1 MTPRRPDGPAI
12 FSGRIE
18 RALIRNKLEQK
29 WSVLQHKAFEAVN
42 RVRDRHIRLAV
53 TGLSRSGK
61 TAFITA
67 LVNQLEH
74 AAIDGRLP
82 LWDAQRQG
90 RILGARRVPQLNAH
104 IPTFAYERGLDSLFG
119 EPPAWPEP
127 TRGVA
132 EVRLEIRY
140 RTRHP
145 LRKHLGEISTLYVDL
160 VDYPGEW
167 LLDLPLLELSY
178 EQWSEQVANQLRRP
192 ELQALASSWLEPRW
206 QAEQAFEERPACELA
221 ARYTAYLHACKRELG
236 LHFIQ
241 PGRFVLPGEYAGAPL
256 LQFVPWV
263 WDKPASEPA
272 DGSLY
277 ATFKQRFEQYKQ
289 HLVQGFYEQHF
300 AGFDRQIV
308 LVDCL
313 QPLNAGAASFGDM
326 QQAIARIMESFAYG
340 KSNWWRRLFAPRI
353 DKLLFVA
360 SKADHV
366 TPEQH
371 APLVSLLQHL
381 VSSGR
386 GQARFEGIETEC
398 LALAAIKATEVGKG
412 LANGREFPAIRGTSL
427 AGEPLLLFPGEVPS
441 HIPPAQWWH
450 NQGFDFQ
457 AFRPLP
463 MSPHQALPHIRLDAA
478 LEFLLGDHLE

>member
-1 MTPRRPDGPAI
+1 M
-12 FSGRIE
+12 
-18 RALIRNKLEQK
+18 RNKLEQK
-29 WSVLQHKAFEAVN
+29 IARLQRKANDVVN

-90 RILGARRVPQLNAH
+90 RLLGARRVPQQHAH

-119 EPPAWPEP
+119 DPPAWPDP

-140 RTRHP
+140 RTRHT
-145 LRKHLGEISTLYVDL
+145 LRKHLGEIATLYVDL

-167 LLDLPLLELSY
+167 LLDLPLLEMSY
-178 EQWSEQVANQLRRP
+178 EQWSEQVREQLRRP
-192 ELQALASSWLEPRW
+192 ELQALAASWLTPTW
-206 QAEQAFEERPACELA
+206 QAAQPFAERPVAQLA
-221 ARYTAYLHACKRELG
+221 ERYTAYLHACKQELG
-236 LHFIQ
+236 LHLIQ
-241 PGRFVLPGEYAGAPL
+241 PGRFVLPGEYVGAPM

-263 WDKPASEPA
+263 WDPPVGELAEE
-272 DGSLY
+272 SLY

-313 QPLNAGAASFGDM
+313 QPLNAGAA
-326 QQAIARIMESFAYG
+326 
-340 KSNWWRRLFAPRI
+340 
-353 DKLLFVA
+353 
-360 SKADHV
+360 
-366 TPEQH
+366 
-371 APLVSLLQHL
+371 
-381 VSSGR
+381 
-386 GQARFEGIETEC
+386 
-398 LALAAIKATEVGKG
+398 
-412 LANGREFPAIRGTSL
+412 
-427 AGEPLLLFPGEVPS
+427 
-441 HIPPAQWWH
+441 
-450 NQGFDFQ
+450 
-457 AFRPLP
+457 
-463 MSPHQALPHIRLDAA
+463 
-478 LEFLLGDHLE
+478 

>member
-1 MTPRRPDGPAI
+1 M
-12 FSGRIE
+12 
-18 RALIRNKLEQK
+18 IRNKLEHS
-29 WSVLQHKAFEAVN
+29 WSVLQHKAVDAVN
-42 RVRDRHIRLAV
+42 RARDRHIRLAV

-90 RILGARRVPQLNAH
+90 RILGARRVPQQNAH
-104 IPTFAYERGLDSLFG
+104 IPTFPYERGLDALFG
-119 EPPAWPEP
+119 DPPAWPAP

-145 LRKHLGEISTLYVDL
+145 LRRHLGEISTLYVDL

-167 LLDLPLLELSY
+167 LLDLPLLDLNY
-178 EQWSEQVANQLRRP
+178 EQWSEQVRGQLCRP
-192 ELQALASSWLEPRW
+192 ELQALAACWLTPHW
-206 QAEQAFEERPACELA
+206 QADQAFEERAASELA
-221 ARYTAYLHACKRELG
+221 ARYTDYLHACKQALG
-236 LHFIQ
+236 LHLIQ

-263 WDKPASEPA
+263 WEMPTHSPE
-272 DGSLY
+272 DGTLY

-313 QPLNAGAASFGDM
+313 APLNAGAASFGDM

-371 APLVSLLQHL
+371 GPLVSLLQHL
-381 VSSGR
+381 VSRGR

-412 LANGREFPAIRGTSL
+412 VADGREFPAIRGTSL
-427 AGEPLLLFPGEVPS
+427 SGEPLLLFPGEVPS
-441 HIPPAQWWH
+441 QIPPAQWWKT
-450 NQGFDFQ
+450 QGFDFQ

-463 MSPHQALPHIRLDAA
+463 MSAHQALPHIRLDAA

>member
-1 MTPRRPDGPAI
+1 M
-12 FSGRIE
+12 
-18 RALIRNKLEQK
+18 
-29 WSVLQHKAFEAVN
+29 LQHKAVDAVN
-42 RVRDRHIRLAV
+42 RARDRHIRLAV

-90 RILGARRVPQLNAH
+90 RILGARRVPQQNAH
-104 IPTFAYERGLDSLFG
+104 IPTFPYERGLDALFG
-119 EPPAWPEP
+119 DPPAWPAP

-145 LRKHLGEISTLYVDL
+145 LRRHLGEISTLYVDL

-167 LLDLPLLELSY
+167 LLDLPLLDLNY
-178 EQWSEQVANQLRRP
+178 KQWSEQVREQLCRP
-192 ELQALASSWLEPRW
+192 ELQALAAGWLTPLW
-206 QAEQAFEERPACELA
+206 QADQAFEERAASELA
-221 ARYTAYLHACKRELG
+221 ARYTDYLHACKQDLG
-236 LHFIQ
+236 LHLIQ

-263 WDKPASEPA
+263 WEMPTHSPE
-272 DGSLY
+272 DGTLY

-289 HLVQGFYEQHF
+289 HLVQGFYEQYF

-313 QPLNAGAASFGDM
+313 APLNAGAASFGDM

-371 APLVSLLQHL
+371 GPLVSLLQHL
-381 VSSGR
+381 VSRGR

-412 LANGREFPAIRGTSL
+412 VADGREFPAIRGTTLS
-427 AGEPLLLFPGEVPS
+427 GEPLLLFPGEVPAQ
-441 HIPPAQWWH
+441 IPPAQWWKT
-450 NQGFDFQ
+450 QGFDFQ

-463 MSPHQALPHIRLDAA
+463 MSAHQALPHIRLDAA

>member
-1 MTPRRPDGPAI
+1 
-12 FSGRIE
+12 
-18 RALIRNKLEQK
+18 
-29 WSVLQHKAFEAVN
+29 
-42 RVRDRHIRLAV
+42 
-53 TGLSRSGK
+53 
-61 TAFITA
+61 
-67 LVNQLEH
+67 
-74 AAIDGRLP
+74 
-82 LWDAQRQG
+82 
-90 RILGARRVPQLNAH
+90 
-104 IPTFAYERGLDSLFG
+104 
-119 EPPAWPEP
+119 
-127 TRGVA
+127 VA

-145 LRKHLGEISTLYVDL
+145 LRRHLGEISTLYVDL

-167 LLDLPLLELSY
+167 LLDLPLLELDY
-178 EQWSEQVANQLRRP
+178 AQWSEQVREQLRRP
-192 ELQALASSWLEPRW
+192 ELQALAADWLTPGW
-206 QAEQAFEERPACELA
+206 QAEQAFEERAASELA
-221 ARYTAYLHACKRELG
+221 ARYTDYLHACKRELG
-236 LHFIQ
+236 LHLIQ

-263 WDKPASEPA
+263 WDAPAQTPA
-272 DGSLY
+272 DGTLY

-371 APLVSLLQHL
+371 GPLVSLLQHL
-381 VSSGR
+381 VSRGR

-412 LANGREFPAIRGTSL
+412 QANGREFPAIRGTSL

-441 HIPPAQWWH
+441 QIPPAQWWH
-450 NQGFDFQ
+450 TQGFDFQ
-457 AFRPLP
+457 GFRPLP
-463 MSPHQALPHIRLDAA
+463 MSAHEALPHIRLDAA

>member
-1 MTPRRPDGPAI
+1 M
-12 FSGRIE
+12 
-18 RALIRNKLEQK
+18 IRNKLEHS
-29 WSVLQHKAFEAVN
+29 WSVLQHKAVDAVN
-42 RVRDRHIRLAV
+42 RARDRHIRLAV

-90 RILGARRVPQLNAH
+90 RILGARRVPQQNVH
-104 IPTFAYERGLDSLFG
+104 IPTFPYERGLDALFG
-119 EPPAWPEP
+119 DPPAWPAP

-145 LRKHLGEISTLYVDL
+145 LRRHLGEISTLYVDL

-167 LLDLPLLELSY
+167 LLDLPLLDLNY
-178 EQWSEQVANQLRRP
+178 EQWSEQVREQLCRP
-192 ELQALASSWLEPRW
+192 ELQALAAGWLTPLW
-206 QAEQAFEERPACELA
+206 QADQAFEERAASELA
-221 ARYTAYLHACKRELG
+221 ARYTEYLHACKQALG
-236 LHFIQ
+236 LHLIQ

-263 WDKPASEPA
+263 WEMPTHSPE
-272 DGSLY
+272 DGTLY

-313 QPLNAGAASFGDM
+313 APLNAGAASFGDM

-371 APLVSLLQHL
+371 GPLVSLLQHL
-381 VSSGR
+381 VSRGR

-412 LANGREFPAIRGTSL
+412 VADGREFPAIRGTTLS
-427 AGEPLLLFPGEVPS
+427 GEPLLLFPGEVPAQ
-441 HIPPAQWWH
+441 IPPAQWWKT
-450 NQGFDFQ
+450 QGFDFQ

-463 MSPHQALPHIRLDAA
+463 MSAHQALPHIRLDAA

>member
-1 MTPRRPDGPAI
+1 M
-12 FSGRIE
+12 
-18 RALIRNKLEQK
+18 IRNKLEHS
-29 WSVLQHKAFEAVN
+29 WSVLQHKAADAVN
-42 RVRDRHIRLAV
+42 RARDRHIRLAV

-90 RILGARRVPQLNAH
+90 RILGARRVPQQNAH
-104 IPTFAYERGLDSLFG
+104 IPTFPYERGLDALFG
-119 EPPAWPEP
+119 DPPAWPAP

-145 LRKHLGEISTLYVDL
+145 LRRHLGEISTLYVDL

-167 LLDLPLLELSY
+167 LLDLPLLDLNY
-178 EQWSEQVANQLRRP
+178 EQWSEQVREQLCRP
-192 ELQALASSWLEPRW
+192 ELQALAAGWLTPLW
-206 QAEQAFEERPACELA
+206 QADQAFEERAASELA
-221 ARYTAYLHACKRELG
+221 ARYTDYLHACKQDLG
-236 LHFIQ
+236 LHLIQ

-263 WDKPASEPA
+263 WEMPTHSPE
-272 DGSLY
+272 DGTLY

-371 APLVSLLQHL
+371 GPLVSLLQHL
-381 VSSGR
+381 VSRGR

-412 LANGREFPAIRGTSL
+412 VADGREFPAIRGTTLS
-427 AGEPLLLFPGEVPS
+427 GEPLLLFPGEVPAQ
-441 HIPPAQWWH
+441 IPPAQWWKT
-450 NQGFDFQ
+450 QGFDFQ

-463 MSPHQALPHIRLDAA
+463 MSAHQALPHIRLDAA

>member
-1 MTPRRPDGPAI
+1 M
-12 FSGRIE
+12 
-18 RALIRNKLEQK
+18 IRNKLEHS
-29 WSVLQHKAFEAVN
+29 WSVLQHKAVDAVN
-42 RVRDRHIRLAV
+42 RARDRHIRLAV

-90 RILGARRVPQLNAH
+90 RILGARRVPQQNAH
-104 IPTFAYERGLDSLFG
+104 IPTFPYERGLDALFG
-119 EPPAWPEP
+119 DPPAWPAP

-145 LRKHLGEISTLYVDL
+145 LRRHLGEISTLYVDL

-167 LLDLPLLELSY
+167 LLDLPLLDLNY
-178 EQWSEQVANQLRRP
+178 EQWSEQVREQLCRP
-192 ELQALASSWLEPRW
+192 ELQALAAGWLTPLW
-206 QAEQAFEERPACELA
+206 QADQAFEERAASELA
-221 ARYTAYLHACKRELG
+221 ARYTEYLHACKQALG
-236 LHFIQ
+236 LHLIQ

-256 LQFVPWV
+256 LQLVPWV
-263 WDKPASEPA
+263 WEMPTHTPE
-272 DGSLY
+272 DGTLY

-313 QPLNAGAASFGDM
+313 APLNAGAASFGDM

-371 APLVSLLQHL
+371 GPLVSLLQHL
-381 VSSGR
+381 VSRGR

-398 LALAAIKATEVGKG
+398 LTLAAIKATEVGKG
-412 LANGREFPAIRGTSL
+412 VADGREFPAIRGTTLS
-427 AGEPLLLFPGEVPS
+427 GEPLLLFPGEVPAQ
-441 HIPPAQWWH
+441 IPPAQWWKT
-450 NQGFDFQ
+450 QGFDFQ

-463 MSPHQALPHIRLDAA
+463 MSAHQALPHIRVDAA

>member
-1 MTPRRPDGPAI
+1 M
-12 FSGRIE
+12 
-18 RALIRNKLEQK
+18 
-29 WSVLQHKAFEAVN
+29 
-42 RVRDRHIRLAV
+42 
-53 TGLSRSGK
+53 
-61 TAFITA
+61 
-67 LVNQLEH
+67 
-74 AAIDGRLP
+74 
-82 LWDAQRQG
+82 
-90 RILGARRVPQLNAH
+90 
-104 IPTFAYERGLDSLFG
+104 
-119 EPPAWPEP
+119 
-127 TRGVA
+127 A

-145 LRKHLGEISTLYVDL
+145 LRRHLGEISTLYVDL

-167 LLDLPLLELSY
+167 LLDLPLLDLNY
-178 EQWSEQVANQLRRP
+178 EQWSEQVREQLCRP
-192 ELQALASSWLEPRW
+192 ELQALAAGWLTPLW
-206 QAEQAFEERPACELA
+206 QADQAFEERAASELA
-221 ARYTAYLHACKRELG
+221 ARYTDYLHACKQDLG
-236 LHFIQ
+236 LHLIQ

-263 WDKPASEPA
+263 WEMPTHSPE
-272 DGSLY
+272 DGTLY

-313 QPLNAGAASFGDM
+313 APLNAGAASFGDM

-371 APLVSLLQHL
+371 GPLVSLLQHL
-381 VSSGR
+381 VSRGR

-412 LANGREFPAIRGTSL
+412 VADGREFPAIRGTTLS
-427 AGEPLLLFPGEVPS
+427 GEPLLLFPGEVPAQ
-441 HIPPAQWWH
+441 IPSAQWWKT
-450 NQGFDFQ
+450 QGFDFQ

-463 MSPHQALPHIRLDAA
+463 MSAHQALPHIRLDAA

>member
-1 MTPRRPDGPAI
+1 MI
-12 FSGRIE
+12 
-18 RALIRNKLEQK
+18 LNKLEQK
-29 WSVLQHKAFEAVN
+29 LTRLQHKANDVVN

-82 LWDAQRQG
+82 LWDALRQG

-119 EPPAWPEP
+119 DPPAWPEP

-167 LLDLPLLELSY
+167 LLDLPLLEMNY
-178 EQWSEQVANQLRRP
+178 EQWSEQVREQLRRP
-192 ELQALASSWLEPRW
+192 ELQALAASWLTPGW
-206 QAEQAFEERPACELA
+206 QADQRFEERPVAELA
-221 ARYTAYLHACKRELG
+221 ECYTAYLHACKQELG
-236 LHFIQ
+236 LHLIQ
-241 PGRFVLPGEYAGAPL
+241 PGRFVLPGEYAGAPM

-263 WDKPASEPA
+263 WEMPASEPA
-272 DGSLY
+272 DGTLY
-277 ATFKQRFEQYKQ
+277 ATLKQRFEQYKQ
-289 HLVQGFYEQHF
+289 HLVQGFYQQHF

-340 KSNWWRRLFAPRI
+340 KSNWWRRLFSPRI

-371 APLVSLLQHL
+371 APMVSLLQHL
-381 VSSGR
+381 VRSGR
-386 GQARFEGIETEC
+386 GQARFEGITTEC

-412 LANGREFPAIRGTSL
+412 VANGREFPAIRGTSL
-427 AGEPLLLFPGEVPS
+427 SGESLLLFPGEVPP
-441 HIPPAQWWH
+441 HIPPAQWW
-450 NQGFDFQ
+450 NSQGFDFQ
-457 AFRPLP
+457 AFRPMP
-463 MSPHQALPHIRLDAA
+463 MSAHQALPHIRLDAA